1 MTCDP
6 FIIFNREAS
15 GDLQSEN
22 DVYNDQRLAEV
33 KTVSISVYMKIGP
46 EDKRLVH
53 ISKPKVKLTLAPVV
67 LA

>member
-22 DVYNDQRLAEV
+22 DVYINDQRLAEV
-33 KTVSISVYMKIGP
+33 KTVSIDYSSSKA
-46 EDKRLVH
+46 EAKR
-53 ISKPKVKLTLAPVV
+53 ISQDLRI
-67 LA
+67 